1 MKLMKKI
8 GFVGLGCDKNR
19 VDLERMIGSISN
31 NNFIISND
39 PDDCN
44 VIIINTCAFIKSA
57 RDESEDAIN
66 EYSELKKQGKIA
78 ICVQFAL
85 FFYFSILFSLIL
97 LQFL

>member
-1 MKLMKKI
+1 MKKI

-31 NNFIISND
+31 NNFIISNN
-39 PDDCN
+39 PDDCD

-66 EYSELKKQGKIA
+66 EYSALKKQGKIEK
-78 ICVQFAL
+78 
-85 FFYFSILFSLIL
+85 LIITGCYNE
-97 LQFL
+97 